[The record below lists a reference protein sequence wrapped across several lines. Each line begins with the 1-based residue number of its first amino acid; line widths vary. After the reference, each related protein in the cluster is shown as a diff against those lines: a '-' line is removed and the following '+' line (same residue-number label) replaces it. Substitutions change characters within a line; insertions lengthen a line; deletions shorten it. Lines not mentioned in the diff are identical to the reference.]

1 MTILQ
6 VVHKYLHNPRV
17 FTIHGVIAD
26 IFLQIVLQ
34 LCTPLYY
41 LRISKTNKTT
51 IMLIDVISKELG
63 LQADKVR
70 NTVELLESGATVPFI
85 ARYRKE
91 ATGSMDEVAIGNIK
105 DMHERLKAL
114 VQRKETIIVTIEEQ
128 GKLTPELKKRIDAC
142 FDSVELEDIYLP
154 YKPKRRTRATMA
166 RERGLEP
173 LADIIIQ
180 QQCNDVKGRARSFV
194 CSDVPTANDAIAGAC
209 DIIAERVSEDE
220 GARNAVR
227 RLFSRRGILVSKVVK
242 GKEGDGIKYSDYYEW
257 QENISRIS
265 SHRLLAIMRGEDEGF
280 LRVSITADTDEA
292 VEQLNRRFVKRFSS
306 TREYMELAIADGY
319 KRLLAPSIQT
329 ETRNAAKEKA
339 DDEAIAVFAENL
351 RQLLMSSPLGQKRV
365 LAIDPGFRTGCK
377 VVVLDSQG
385 NLVRHTVIYPHPPQ
399 NDREGAAHIITSLAK
414 DYAIEAFAIGNGTAG
429 RETEDFVRTLGL
441 AADIFPVNEDGASVY
456 SASAVAREEFPD
468 EDVTVRGAVSIGR
481 RLIDPLSELVKIE
494 PRSIGVGQYQ
504 HSVDQGKLKER
515 LDVVV
520 ESCVNKV
527 GVNLNT
533 ATKQILTHIS
543 GLGPSLAENIVKYRA
558 ANGDFRTRK
567 ELLKV
572 PRLGNKAFEQ
582 AAGFLRVIGG
592 DEPLD
597 NTAVHPESYDIV
609 ARMAKDS
616 GVSLGEF
623 IANAELRKKVH
634 LPNYVTGSV
643 GMPTLTD
650 IMDSLNKRGL
660 DPREQAKA
668 FSFDPNVHGI
678 EDLRVGMVLPGLVSN
693 ITAFG
698 AFVNI
703 GVHQDGL
710 VHISQLADRYVS
722 SPGDVVK
729 LGQQVMVKVVEVDLK
744 RRRISLSMR
753 GV

>member
-1 MTILQ
+1 M
-6 VVHKYLHNPRV
+6 
-17 FTIHGVIAD
+17 
-26 IFLQIVLQ
+26 
-34 LCTPLYY
+34 
-41 LRISKTNKTT
+41 
-51 IMLIDVISKELG
+51 
-63 LQADKVR
+63 
-70 NTVELLESGATVPFI
+70 ELLEGGATVPFI

-105 DMHERLKAL
+105 DMHERLKAI
-114 VQRKETIIVTIEEQ
+114 VQRKDTVIATIEEQ
-128 GKLTPELKKRIDAC
+128 GKLTPELKKRIENC
-142 FDSVELEDIYLP
+142 FDAVELEDIYLP

-166 RERGLEP
+166 KERGLEP
-173 LADIIIQ
+173 LADLILLQ
-180 QQCNDVKGRARSFV
+180 QDVDLKGRARGFV
-194 CSDVPTANDAIAGAC
+194 CADVPTADDALAGAC

-220 GARNAVR
+220 GARNAMR
-227 RLFSRRGILVSKVVK
+227 RLFARRGVLVSKVVK
-242 GKEGDGIKYSDYYEW
+242 GKEADGIKYADYYEW
-257 QENISRIS
+257 EENISRIS

-280 LRVSITADTDEA
+280 LRMSIGVDADEA
-292 VEQLNRRFVKRFSS
+292 VEMLNRRFVKRPSS
-306 TREYMELAIADGY
+306 SRAFIEAAVADGF
-319 KRLLAPSIQT
+319 KRLLAPSMEN
-329 ETRNAAKEKA
+329 ETRGNAKQRA

-385 NLVRHTVIYPHPPQ
+385 NLVHHTVIYPHPPQ
-399 NDREGAAHIITSLAK
+399 NDKDSAARIITSLVN

-429 RETEDFVRTLGL
+429 RETEDFVRRLGL
-441 AADIFPVNEDGASVY
+441 GADIFPVNEDGASVY

-504 HSVDQGKLKER
+504 HSVDQTKLKER

-533 ATKQILTHIS
+533 ATKPILTHIS
-543 GLGPSLAENIVKYRA
+543 GLGPALADNIVKYRA

-567 ELLKV
+567 ELLNV

-582 AAGFLRVIGG
+582 AAGFLRVVGG
-592 DEPLD
+592 DNPLD
-597 NTAVHPESYDIV
+597 STAVHPESYNIV
-609 ARMAKDS
+609 IRMAKDC
-616 GVSLGEF
+616 GVSLEQF
-623 IANAELRKKVH
+623 IADGELRKKVE
-634 LPNYVTGSV
+634 LRRYVTDKV
-643 GMPTLTD
+643 GLPTLTD
-650 IMDSLNKRGL
+650 IMDALNKRGL

-668 FSFDPNVHGI
+668 FSFDPNVHEI
-678 EDLRVGMVLPGLVSN
+678 EDLHVGMVLPGLVSN

-710 VHISQLADRYVS
+710 VHISQLADKFVS

-729 LGQQVMVKVVEVDLK
+729 LGQQVMVRVVEVDLK
-744 RRRISLSMR
+744 RRRISLSMKSI
-753 GV
+753 

>member
-1 MTILQ
+1 MI
-6 VVHKYLHNPRV
+6 VN
-17 FTIHGVIAD
+17 IIA
-26 IFLQIVLQ
+26 
-34 LCTPLYY
+34 
-41 LRISKTNKTT
+41 R
-51 IMLIDVISKELG
+51 ELG
-63 LQADKVR
+63 LAPGCVKNV
-70 NTVELLESGATVPFI
+70 VELLENGATVPFI
-85 ARYRKE
+85 SRYIKE
-91 ATGSMDEVAIGNIK
+91 ATGSMDEVVVGNIK
-105 DMHERLKAL
+105 EMNEKLKAL
-114 VQRKETIIVTIEEQ
+114 QQRKDTIITTIEEQ
-128 GKLTPELKKRIDAC
+128 GKLTPELKKRITDC
-142 FDSVELEDIYLP
+142 YNSVELEDIYLP
-154 YKPKRRTRATMA
+154 YRPKRRTRATVA

-173 LADIIIQ
+173 LADYIWQ
-180 QQCNDVKGRARSFV
+180 QQGNDVKGRARTFV
-194 CSDVPTANDAIAGAC
+194 CADVPSVDDAISGAC

-220 GARNAVR
+220 GARNCVR
-227 RLFSRRGILVSKVVK
+227 GLFARRGVLASKVVK

-257 QENISRIS
+257 QEPVTRIS
-265 SHRLLAIMRGEDEGF
+265 SHRLLAIMRGEDEGY
-280 LRVSITADTDEA
+280 LRMSISVDPADA
-292 VEQLNRRFVKRFSS
+292 AEQLNRRFVKRFSPS
-306 TREYMELAIADGY
+306 REYMECAVADGF
-319 KRLLAPSIQT
+319 KRLLAPSIEN
-329 ETRNAAKEKA
+329 ETRANIKQRA

-399 NDREGAAHIITSLAK
+399 NDRDAAARIITTLVN
-414 DYAIEAFAIGNGTAG
+414 DYSIEAFAIGNGTAG
-429 RETEDFVRTLGL
+429 RETEDFVRSLGL
-441 AADIFPVNEDGASVY
+441 TPDIFPVNEDGASVY
-456 SASAVAREEFPD
+456 SASSVAREEFPD

-504 HSVDQGKLKER
+504 HSVDQTKLKER

-543 GLGPSLAENIVKYRA
+543 GLGPSLAENIVRYRA

-567 ELLKV
+567 ALLKV

-582 AAGFLRVIGG
+582 AAGFLRVVGG
-592 DEPLD
+592 AEPLD
-597 NTAVHPESYDIV
+597 NTAVHPESYHIV
-609 ARMAKDS
+609 EKMAADS
-616 GVSLGEF
+616 AVTLEQF
-623 IANAELRKKVH
+623 IADTELRKKVV
-634 LPNYVTGSV
+634 LTKYVTDKV
-643 GMPTLTD
+643 GLPTLTD
-650 IMDSLNKRGL
+650 IMEALNKRGL
-660 DPREQAKA
+660 DPREQARA
-668 FSFDPNVHGI
+668 FSFDPNVHEI

-710 VHISQLADRYVS
+710 VHISQLADKYVS

-729 LGQQVMVKVVEVDLK
+729 LGQQVMVRVTEVDLK
-744 RRRISLSMR
+744 RKRISLSMK
-753 GV
+753 GI

>member
-1 MTILQ
+1 MLANI
-6 VVHKYLHNPRV
+6 
-17 FTIHGVIAD
+17 IA
-26 IFLQIVLQ
+26 
-34 LCTPLYY
+34 
-41 LRISKTNKTT
+41 
-51 IMLIDVISKELG
+51 KELG
-63 LQADKVR
+63 LQPVKVK
-70 NTVELLESGATVPFI
+70 NTIELLDGGATVPFI
-85 ARYRKE
+85 SRYRKE
-91 ATGSMDEVAIGNIK
+91 ATGSMDEVAVGGIK
-105 DMHERLKAL
+105 EMYEKLKAL
-114 VQRKETIIVTIEEQ
+114 VQRKATIVSTIEEL
-128 GKLTPELKKRIDAC
+128 GKLTPELKKRIDDC

-166 RERGLEP
+166 KERGLEP
-173 LADIIIQ
+173 LADYIFLQ
-180 QQCNDVKGRARSFV
+180 QGNDVKGRARTFISK
-194 CSDVPTANDAIAGAC
+194 DVSSVDEAIAGAC

-220 GARNAVR
+220 SSRNTVR
-227 RLFSRRGILVSKVVK
+227 RLFARNGVLSSKVVK

-257 QENISRIS
+257 QERISRIS
-265 SHRLLAIMRGEDEGF
+265 SHRLLAIMRGEEEGI
-280 LRVSITADTDEA
+280 LRVSVSIDADEA
-292 VEQLNRRFVKRFSS
+292 IEQLCRRFVKRFSPF
-306 TREYMELAIADGY
+306 REYMESAVADGY
-319 KRLLAPSIQT
+319 KRLLAPSIEN
-329 ETRNAAKEKA
+329 ETRAAAKVRA

-385 NLVRHTVIYPHPPQ
+385 NLVYHTVIYPHPPQ
-399 NDREGAAHIITSLAK
+399 NSRAEAARIIIGLVQQYS
-414 DYAIEAFAIGNGTAG
+414 IEAFAIGNGTAG
-429 RETEDFVRTLGL
+429 RETEDFVRSLGL
-441 AADIFPVNEDGASVY
+441 PAEIFSVNEDGASVY
-456 SASAVAREEFPD
+456 SASPVAREEFPD

-504 HSVDQGKLKER
+504 HSVDQTKLKER

-558 ANGDFRTRK
+558 SNGDFRTRK
-567 ELLKV
+567 ELLNV
-572 PRLGNKAFEQ
+572 PRLGSKAFEQ

-592 DEPLD
+592 DNLLD
-597 NTAVHPESYDIV
+597 STAVHPESYNIV
-609 ARMAKDS
+609 TKMAKDI
-616 GVSLGEF
+616 GVSLEQF
-623 IANAELRKKVH
+623 IADSELRKKIE
-634 LPNYVTGSV
+634 LSRYVTDNV
-643 GMPTLTD
+643 GLPTLTD
-650 IMDSLNKRGL
+650 IMDALNKRGL

-668 FSFDPNVHGI
+668 FSFDPNVHEI
-678 EDLRVGMVLPGLVSN
+678 EDLHVGMVLPGLVSN

-710 VHISQLADRYVS
+710 VHISQLADKFVS

-729 LGQQVMVKVVEVDLK
+729 LGQQVMVRVVEVDLK
-744 RRRISLSMR
+744 RRRISLSMKSL
-753 GV
+753 

>member
-1 MTILQ
+1 
-6 VVHKYLHNPRV
+6 
-17 FTIHGVIAD
+17 
-26 IFLQIVLQ
+26 
-34 LCTPLYY
+34 
-41 LRISKTNKTT
+41 
-51 IMLIDVISKELG
+51 MLIDIIAKETG
-63 LQADKVR
+63 LAADKVR
-70 NTVELLESGATVPFI
+70 NTVELLEGGATVPFI

-105 DMHERLKAL
+105 DMHERLKAI
-114 VQRKETIIVTIEEQ
+114 VQRKDTVIATIEEQ
-128 GKLTPELKKRIDAC
+128 GKLTPELKKRIENC
-142 FDSVELEDIYLP
+142 FDAVELEDIYLP

-166 RERGLEP
+166 KERGLEP
-173 LADIIIQ
+173 LADLILLQ
-180 QQCNDVKGRARSFV
+180 QNVDLKGRARGFV
-194 CSDVPTANDAIAGAC
+194 CADVPTADDALAGAC

-220 GARNAVR
+220 GARNAMR
-227 RLFSRRGILVSKVVK
+227 RLFARRGVLVSKVVK
-242 GKEGDGIKYSDYYEW
+242 GKEADGIKYADYYEW

-280 LRVSITADTDEA
+280 LRMSIGVDADEA
-292 VEQLNRRFVKRFSS
+292 VEMLNRRFVKRPSS
-306 TREYMELAIADGY
+306 SRAFIEAAVADGF
-319 KRLLAPSIQT
+319 KRLLAPSMEN
-329 ETRNAAKEKA
+329 ETRSNAKQRA

-385 NLVRHTVIYPHPPQ
+385 NLVHHTVIYPHPPQ
-399 NDREGAAHIITSLAK
+399 NDRDAAARIITSLVN

-429 RETEDFVRTLGL
+429 RETEDFVRRLGL
-441 AADIFPVNEDGASVY
+441 GADIFPVNEDGASVY

-504 HSVDQGKLKER
+504 HSVDQTKLKER

-543 GLGPSLAENIVKYRA
+543 GLGPALADNIVKYRA

-567 ELLKV
+567 ELLNV

-582 AAGFLRVIGG
+582 AAGFLRVVGG
-592 DEPLD
+592 DNPLD
-597 NTAVHPESYDIV
+597 STAVHPESYSIV
-609 ARMAKDS
+609 IRMAKDC
-616 GVSLGEF
+616 GVSLEQF
-623 IANAELRKKVH
+623 IADGELRKKVE
-634 LPNYVTGSV
+634 LRCYVTDKV

-650 IMDSLNKRGL
+650 IMDALNKRGL

-668 FSFDPNVHGI
+668 FSFDPNVHEI
-678 EDLRVGMVLPGLVSN
+678 EDLHVGMVLPGLVSN

-710 VHISQLADRYVS
+710 VHISQLADKFVS

-729 LGQQVMVKVVEVDLK
+729 LGQQVMVRVVEVDLK
-744 RRRISLSMR
+744 RRRISLSMKSI
-753 GV
+753 

>member
-1 MTILQ
+1 MLT
-6 VVHKYLHNPRV
+6 
-17 FTIHGVIAD
+17 D
-26 IFLQIVLQ
+26 I
-34 LCTPLYY
+34 
-41 LRISKTNKTT
+41 
-51 IMLIDVISKELG
+51 ISKELG
-63 LQADKVR
+63 FAPVKVK
-70 NTVELLESGATVPFI
+70 NVLELLDGGATIPFI

-91 ATGSMDEVAIGNIK
+91 ATGSMDEVAVGNIK
-105 DMHERLKAL
+105 ELYEKLKAI
-114 VQRKETIIVTIEEQ
+114 VQRKETIVATIEEQ
-128 GKLTPELKKRIDAC
+128 GKLTAELERRIANC
-142 FDSVELEDIYLP
+142 FDAVELEDIYLP
-154 YKPKRRTRATMA
+154 YKPKRRTRATIA
-166 RERGLEP
+166 KERGLEP
-173 LADIIIQ
+173 LADAIWLQ
-180 QQCNDVKGRARSFV
+180 QINDVKGRARVFINK
-194 CSDVPTANDAIAGAC
+194 DVPTIDDAIAGAC

-220 GARNAVR
+220 KARNTVR
-227 RLFSRRGILVSKVVK
+227 RLFARDGVLVSKVVK
-242 GKEGDGIKYSDYYEW
+242 GKEGDGIKYSDYYDW
-257 QENISRIS
+257 QEKISRIS

-280 LRVSITADTDEA
+280 LRMSITVDGDEA
-292 VEQLNRRFVKRFSS
+292 AGQLCRQFIKRFSPS
-306 TREYMELAIADGY
+306 REYMEVAVADGY
-319 KRLLAPSIQT
+319 KRLLAPSIEN
-329 ETRNAAKEKA
+329 ETRGNAKQRA
-339 DDEAIAVFAENL
+339 DDEAISVFAENL

-399 NDREGAAHIITSLAK
+399 NDRDSAARIISSLVK
-414 DYAIEAFAIGNGTAG
+414 EHAIEAFAIGNGTAG
-429 RETEDFVRTLGL
+429 RETEDFVRSLGL
-441 AADIFPVNEDGASVY
+441 SADIFSVNEDGASVY
-456 SASAVAREEFPD
+456 SASPVAREEFPN

-527 GVNLNT
+527 GVNVNT

-543 GLGPSLAENIVKYRA
+543 GLGPALAENIVKYRA

-567 ELLKV
+567 DLLNV

-582 AAGFLRVIGG
+582 AAGFLRVVGG
-592 DEPLD
+592 DNPLD
-597 NTAVHPESYDIV
+597 STAVHPESYGV
-609 ARMAKDS
+609 VVKMAKDA
-616 GVSLGEF
+616 GVSLEQF
-623 IANAELRKKVH
+623 IVDSELRKKVE
-634 LPNYVTGSV
+634 LSKYITDKV

-650 IMDSLNKRGL
+650 IMDALNKRGL
-660 DPREQAKA
+660 DPREQAKVFA
-668 FSFDPNVHGI
+668 FDPNVHEI
-678 EDLRVGMVLPGLVSN
+678 EDLHVGMVLPGLVSN

-710 VHISQLADRYVS
+710 VHISQLADKFVS

-753 GV
+753 GL

>member
-1 MTILQ
+1 
-6 VVHKYLHNPRV
+6 
-17 FTIHGVIAD
+17 
-26 IFLQIVLQ
+26 
-34 LCTPLYY
+34 
-41 LRISKTNKTT
+41 
-51 IMLIDVISKELG
+51 MLIDIIAKETG
-63 LQADKVR
+63 LAADKVR
-70 NTVELLESGATVPFI
+70 NTVELLEGGATVPFI

-105 DMHERLKAL
+105 DMHERLKAI
-114 VQRKETIIVTIEEQ
+114 VQRKDTVIATIEEQ
-128 GKLTPELKKRIDAC
+128 GKLTPELKKRIENC
-142 FDSVELEDIYLP
+142 FDAVELEDIYLP

-166 RERGLEP
+166 KERGLEP
-173 LADIIIQ
+173 LADLILLQ
-180 QQCNDVKGRARSFV
+180 QNVDLKGRARGFV
-194 CSDVPTANDAIAGAC
+194 CADVPTADDALAGAC

-220 GARNAVR
+220 GARNAMR
-227 RLFSRRGILVSKVVK
+227 RLFTRRGVLVSKVVK
-242 GKEGDGIKYSDYYEW
+242 GKEADGIKYADYYEW

-280 LRVSITADTDEA
+280 LRMSIGVDADEA
-292 VEQLNRRFVKRFSS
+292 VEMLNRRFVKRPSS
-306 TREYMELAIADGY
+306 SRAFIEAAVADGF
-319 KRLLAPSIQT
+319 KRLLAPSMEN
-329 ETRNAAKEKA
+329 ETRSNAKQRA

-385 NLVRHTVIYPHPPQ
+385 NLVHHTVIYPHPPQ
-399 NDREGAAHIITSLAK
+399 NDRDAAARIITSLVN

-429 RETEDFVRTLGL
+429 RETEDFVRRLGL
-441 AADIFPVNEDGASVY
+441 GADIFPVNEDGASVY

-504 HSVDQGKLKER
+504 HSVDQTKLKER

-527 GVNLNT
+527 GVNVNT

-543 GLGPSLAENIVKYRA
+543 GLGPVLADNIVKYRA

-567 ELLKV
+567 ELLNV

-582 AAGFLRVIGG
+582 AAGFLRVVGG
-592 DEPLD
+592 DNPLD
-597 NTAVHPESYDIV
+597 STAVHPESYGIV
-609 ARMAKDS
+609 VKMAKDS

-623 IANAELRKKVH
+623 ISNGELRKKVV
-634 LPNYVTGSV
+634 LSNYVTDKV

-650 IMDSLNKRGL
+650 IMDALNKRGL

-668 FSFDPNVHGI
+668 FSFDPNVHEI
-678 EDLRVGMVLPGLVSN
+678 EDLHVGMVLPGLVSN

-710 VHISQLADRYVS
+710 VHISQLADKFVS

-729 LGQQVMVKVVEVDLK
+729 LGQQVMVRVVEVDLK
-744 RRRISLSMR
+744 RRRISLSMKSI
-753 GV
+753 

>member
-1 MTILQ
+1 MLI
-6 VVHKYLHNPRV
+6 N
-17 FTIHGVIAD
+17 VIA
-26 IFLQIVLQ
+26 
-34 LCTPLYY
+34 
-41 LRISKTNKTT
+41 
-51 IMLIDVISKELG
+51 KELG
-63 LQADKVR
+63 FATEKVK
-70 NTVELLESGATVPFI
+70 NTIELLDGGATVPFI
-85 ARYRKE
+85 SRYRKE

-105 DMHERLKAL
+105 EMYEKLKAL
-114 VQRKETIIVTIEEQ
+114 MQRKETVIATIEEQ
-128 GKLTPELKKRIDAC
+128 GKLTPELKKRIDNC
-142 FDSVELEDIYLP
+142 FSSVELEDIYLP
-154 YKPKRRTRATMA
+154 YKPKRRTRATIA

-173 LADIIIQ
+173 LADLIFM
-180 QQCNDVKGRARSFV
+180 QQCNDVKSKARSFV
-194 CSDVPTANDAIAGAC
+194 CADVPSVDDAIAGAC
-209 DIIAERVSEDE
+209 DIVAERVSEDE
-220 GARNAVR
+220 GARNTMR
-227 RLFSRRGILVSKVVK
+227 GLFSRRGVITSKVIK
-242 GKEGDGIKYSDYYEW
+242 GKEADGIKYSDYYEW
-257 QENISRIS
+257 QENVARIS
-265 SHRLLAIMRGEDEGF
+265 SHRLLAIMRGEEEGI
-280 LRVSITADTDEA
+280 LRVSIAVDADEA
-292 VEQLNRRFVKRFSS
+292 TSLLNRRFVKRFSPS
-306 TREYMELAIADGY
+306 REYMECAVADSF
-319 KRLLAPSIQT
+319 KRLIAPSMEN
-329 ETRNAAKEKA
+329 ETRNSSKQRA

-385 NLVRHTVIYPHPPQ
+385 NLVYHTVIYPHPPQ
-399 NDREGAAHIITSLAK
+399 NNRADAAHIIKSLVQQ
-414 DYAIEAFAIGNGTAG
+414 YSIEAFAIGNGTAG
-429 RETEDFVRTLGL
+429 RETEDFVRGL
-441 AADIFPVNEDGASVY
+441 ALETDIFSVNEDGASVY

-520 ESCVNKV
+520 ESCVNRV

-543 GLGPSLAENIVKYRA
+543 GLGPALAENIVKYRA
-558 ANGDFRTRK
+558 ENGDFRTRK

-592 DEPLD
+592 DNLLD
-597 NTAVHPESYDIV
+597 STAVHPESYGIV
-609 ARMAKDS
+609 MQMAKDM
-616 GVSLGEF
+616 GVSLEQL
-623 IANAELRKKVH
+623 ISDSEMRKRVV
-634 LPNYVTGSV
+634 LSNYVTDKV
-643 GMPTLTD
+643 GMPTLVD
-650 IMDSLNKRGL
+650 IMDALNKRGL

-668 FSFDPNVHGI
+668 FSFDSSVHEI
-678 EDLRVGMVLPGLVSN
+678 KDLREGMVLPGLVSN

-710 VHISQLADRYVS
+710 VHISQLADKFVS

-729 LGQQVMVKVVEVDLK
+729 LGQQVMVRVIEVDLK
-744 RRRISLSMR
+744 RRRISLSMKNI
-753 GV
+753 

>member
-1 MTILQ
+1 
-6 VVHKYLHNPRV
+6 
-17 FTIHGVIAD
+17 
-26 IFLQIVLQ
+26 
-34 LCTPLYY
+34 
-41 LRISKTNKTT
+41 
-51 IMLIDVISKELG
+51 MLTEIISKELG
-63 LQADKVR
+63 LDASRVK
-70 NTVELLESGATVPFI
+70 NTVELLEGGATVPFI

-105 DMHERLKAL
+105 EMHEKLKAI
-114 VQRKETIIVTIEEQ
+114 VQRKETVIATIEDQ
-128 GKLTPELKKRIDAC
+128 GKLTPELKKRIDSC
-142 FDSVELEDIYLP
+142 FDAVELEDIYLP
-154 YKPKRRTRATMA
+154 FKPKRRTRATIA
-166 RERGLEP
+166 KERGLEP
-173 LADIIIQ
+173 LADYIMLQ
-180 QQCNDVKGRARSFV
+180 QSGDVEGRARTFISA
-194 CSDVPTANDAIAGAC
+194 DVPTPDDAIAGAC

-220 GARNAVR
+220 GARNSMR
-227 RLFSRRGILVSKVVK
+227 RMFARHGVLVSKVVK
-242 GKEGDGIKYSDYYEW
+242 GKEADGIKYADYYDW
-257 QENISRIS
+257 QERVERIS
-265 SHRLLAIMRGEDEGF
+265 SHRLLAIMRGEEEGF
-280 LRVSITADTDEA
+280 LRMSIGVDAEEA
-292 VEQLNRRFVKRFSS
+292 TEMLNRRFVKRPSPARKFI
-306 TREYMELAIADGY
+306 EAAVADGY
-319 KRLLAPSIQT
+319 KRLLAPSIEN
-329 ETRNAAKEKA
+329 ETRSNSKQRA
-339 DDEAIAVFAENL
+339 DEEAISVFAENL

-385 NLVRHTVIYPHPPQ
+385 NLVRHAVIYPHPPQ
-399 NDREGAAHIITSLAK
+399 NDRVSAADIITSLVK

-429 RETEDFVRTLGL
+429 RETEDFVRSL
-441 AADIFPVNEDGASVY
+441 ALDPDIFSVNEDGASVY

-504 HSVDQGKLKER
+504 HSVDQTRLKER

-527 GVNLNT
+527 GVNVNT

-543 GLGPSLAENIVKYRA
+543 GLGPVLAENIVRYRA
-558 ANGDFRTRK
+558 ENGDFRTRK

-582 AAGFLRVIGG
+582 AAGFLRVVGG
-592 DEPLD
+592 DNPLD
-597 NTAVHPESYDIV
+597 NTAVHPESYGIV
-609 ARMAKDS
+609 ERMAKDY
-616 GVSLGEF
+616 GVTLEEF
-623 IANAELRKKVH
+623 IANGELRKKVQ
-634 LPNYVTGSV
+634 LSKYAGGNV

-650 IMDSLNKRGL
+650 IMDALNKRGL

-668 FSFDPNVHGI
+668 FSFDPNVHEI
-678 EDLRVGMVLPGLVSN
+678 EDLHVGMVLPGLVSN

-710 VHISQLADRYVS
+710 VHISQLADKYVS

-729 LGQQVMVKVVEVDLK
+729 LGQQVMVRVVEVDLK

>member
-1 MTILQ
+1 
-6 VVHKYLHNPRV
+6 
-17 FTIHGVIAD
+17 
-26 IFLQIVLQ
+26 
-34 LCTPLYY
+34 
-41 LRISKTNKTT
+41 
-51 IMLIDVISKELG
+51 MLIDIIAKETG
-63 LQADKVR
+63 LAADKVR
-70 NTVELLESGATVPFI
+70 NTVELLEGGATVPFI

-105 DMHERLKAL
+105 DMHERLKAIM
-114 VQRKETIIVTIEEQ
+114 QRKDTIIATIEEQ
-128 GKLTPELKKRIDAC
+128 GKLTPELKKRIENC
-142 FDSVELEDIYLP
+142 FDAVELEDIYLP

-166 RERGLEP
+166 KERGLEP
-173 LADIIIQ
+173 LADLILLQ
-180 QQCNDVKGRARSFV
+180 QNVDLKGRARGFV
-194 CSDVPTANDAIAGAC
+194 CADVPTADDALAGAC

-220 GARNAVR
+220 GARNAMR
-227 RLFSRRGILVSKVVK
+227 RLFARRGVLVSKVVK
-242 GKEGDGIKYSDYYEW
+242 GKEADGIKYADYYEW

-280 LRVSITADTDEA
+280 LRMSIGVDADEA
-292 VEQLNRRFVKRFSS
+292 VEMLNRRFVKRPSS
-306 TREYMELAIADGY
+306 SRAFIEAAVADGF
-319 KRLLAPSIQT
+319 KRLLAPSMEN
-329 ETRNAAKEKA
+329 ETRSNAKQRA

-385 NLVRHTVIYPHPPQ
+385 NLVHHTVLYPHPPQ
-399 NDREGAAHIITSLAK
+399 NDRDAAARIITSLVN

-429 RETEDFVRTLGL
+429 RETEDFVRRLGL
-441 AADIFPVNEDGASVY
+441 GADIFPVNEDGASVY

-504 HSVDQGKLKER
+504 HSVDQTKLKER

-543 GLGPSLAENIVKYRA
+543 GLGPALAENIVKYRA

-582 AAGFLRVIGG
+582 AAGFLRVVGG
-592 DEPLD
+592 DNPLD
-597 NTAVHPESYDIV
+597 STAVHPESYNIV
-609 ARMAKDS
+609 IRMAKDC
-616 GVSLGEF
+616 GVSLEQF
-623 IANAELRKKVH
+623 IADGELRKKVE
-634 LPNYVTGSV
+634 LRRYVTDKV
-643 GMPTLTD
+643 GLPTLTD
-650 IMDSLNKRGL
+650 IMDALNKRGL

-668 FSFDPNVHGI
+668 FSFDPNVHEI
-678 EDLRVGMVLPGLVSN
+678 EDLHVGMVLPGLVSN

-710 VHISQLADRYVS
+710 VHISQLADKFVS

-729 LGQQVMVKVVEVDLK
+729 LGQQVMVRVVEVDLK
-744 RRRISLSMR
+744 RRRISLSMKSI
-753 GV
+753 

>member
-1 MTILQ
+1 
-6 VVHKYLHNPRV
+6 
-17 FTIHGVIAD
+17 
-26 IFLQIVLQ
+26 
-34 LCTPLYY
+34 
-41 LRISKTNKTT
+41 
-51 IMLIDVISKELG
+51 MLIRIIAKELA
-63 LQADKVR
+63 LAPEKVK
-70 NTVELLESGATVPFI
+70 NTVELLEGGATIPFI

-105 DMHERLKAL
+105 DMHEKLTAL
-114 VQRKETIIVTIEEQ
+114 MQRKETVIATIEEQ
-128 GKLTPELKKRIDAC
+128 GKLTKELRERIGNC
-142 FDSVELEDIYLP
+142 FDPVELEDIYLP
-154 YKPKRRTRATMA
+154 YKPKRRTRATIA
-166 RERGLEP
+166 KERGLEP
-173 LADIIIQ
+173 LADLIFL
-180 QQCNDVKGRARSFV
+180 QQCNDVKGRARAFV
-194 CSDVPTANDAIAGAC
+194 CADLPAPEDAIAGAC

-220 GARNAVR
+220 GARNAIR
-227 RLFSRRGILVSKVVK
+227 RIFSRYGVLVSRVVK

-265 SHRLLAIMRGEDEGF
+265 SHRLLAIMRGEEEGY
-280 LRVSITADTDEA
+280 LRVSITVDTEEA
-292 VEQLNRRFVKRFSS
+292 VSQLCRRFVKRFSPS
-306 TREYMELAIADGY
+306 REYMELAVADGY
-319 KRLLAPSIQT
+319 KRLLAPSIEN
-329 ETRNAAKEKA
+329 ETRGNAKQRA
-339 DDEAIAVFAENL
+339 DDEAITVFAENL

-385 NLVRHTVIYPHPPQ
+385 NLVNHTVIYPHQPY
-399 NDREGAAHIITSLAK
+399 NDRESAARTIKSLVQ
-414 DYAIEAFAIGNGTAG
+414 DYSIEAFAIGNGTAG
-429 RETEDFVRTLGL
+429 RETEDFVRKLGSG
-441 AADIFPVNEDGASVY
+441 AEIFSVNEDGASVY
-456 SASAVAREEFPD
+456 SASPVAREEFPN

-504 HSVDQGKLKER
+504 HSVDQAKLKER

-533 ATKQILTHIS
+533 ATKQILTHVS
-543 GLGPSLAENIVKYRA
+543 GLGPALAENIVKFRA
-558 ANGDFRTRK
+558 ENGNFRTRK

-582 AAGFLRVIGG
+582 SAGFLRVVGG

-597 NTAVHPESYDIV
+597 NTAVHPESYGIV
-609 ARMAKDS
+609 VKMAKDMN
-616 GVSLGEF
+616 VSLEQF
-623 IANAELRKKVH
+623 ISDTELRKKVQ
-634 LPNYVTGSV
+634 LQNYVTEKV

-668 FSFDPNVHGI
+668 FSFDPNVHEL
-678 EDLRVGMVLPGLVSN
+678 EDLREGMLLPGLVSN

-710 VHISQLADRYVS
+710 VHISQLADKFVS
-722 SPGDVVK
+722 SPNDVVK
-729 LGQQVMVKVVEVDLK
+729 LGQQVMVRVVEVDLK

>member
-1 MTILQ
+1 
-6 VVHKYLHNPRV
+6 
-17 FTIHGVIAD
+17 
-26 IFLQIVLQ
+26 
-34 LCTPLYY
+34 
-41 LRISKTNKTT
+41 
-51 IMLIDVISKELG
+51 MLANIISKELG
-63 LQADKVR
+63 FAPDKV
-70 NTVELLESGATVPFI
+70 NKTIALLDDGATIPFI

-105 DMHERLKAL
+105 DMYEKLKAV
-114 VQRKETIIVTIEEQ
+114 VQRKETIIATIEEQ
-128 GKLTPELKKRIDAC
+128 GKLTPELKKRIEGC
-142 FDSVELEDIYLP
+142 FDAVELEDIYLP
-154 YKPKRRTRATMA
+154 YRPKRRTRATIA
-166 RERGLEP
+166 KERGLEP
-173 LADIIIQ
+173 LADVIWLQ
-180 QQCNDVKGRARSFV
+180 QHNDVKGRARSFV
-194 CSDVPTANDAIAGAC
+194 CADVPTVDDAIAGAC

-220 GARNAVR
+220 QARGTIR
-227 RLFSRRGILVSKVVK
+227 RLFARNGVLASKVVK
-242 GKEGDGIKYSDYYEW
+242 GKEGDGIKYADYYEW
-257 QENISRIS
+257 QENIARIS
-265 SHRLLAIMRGEDEGF
+265 SHRLLAIMRGEEEGF
-280 LRVSITADTDEA
+280 LRMSITIDSDDATDRLCR
-292 VEQLNRRFVKRFSS
+292 QFVKRFSPS
-306 TREYMELAIADGY
+306 REYMEAAVADGY
-319 KRLLAPSIQT
+319 KRLLAPSIEN
-329 ETRNAAKEKA
+329 ETRGNAKQRA
-339 DDEAIAVFAENL
+339 DDEAISVFAENL

-385 NLVRHTVIYPHPPQ
+385 NLIRHTVIYPHPPQ
-399 NDREGAAHIITSLAK
+399 NDRDGASRIITSLAK
-414 DYAIEAFAIGNGTAG
+414 EHAIEAFAIGNGTAG
-429 RETEDFVRTLGL
+429 RETEDFVRSLGL
-441 AADIFPVNEDGASVY
+441 VTEIFSVNEDGASVY
-456 SASAVAREEFPD
+456 SASPVAREEFPN

-504 HSVDQGKLKER
+504 HSVDQSKLKDR

-527 GVNLNT
+527 GVNVNT

-543 GLGPSLAENIVKYRA
+543 GLGPVLAENIVKYRA

-567 ELLKV
+567 ELLNV

-582 AAGFLRVIGG
+582 AAGFLRVVGG
-592 DEPLD
+592 DNPLD
-597 NTAVHPESYDIV
+597 NTAVHPESYNVVIK
-609 ARMAKDS
+609 MAKDC
-616 GVSLGEF
+616 GVSLEQF
-623 IANAELRKKVH
+623 IADTELHKKVE
-634 LPNYVTGSV
+634 LSRYVTDKV
-643 GMPTLTD
+643 GLPTLTD
-650 IMDSLNKRGL
+650 IMDALNKRGL

-668 FSFDPNVHGI
+668 FSFDPNVHEI

-710 VHISQLADRYVS
+710 VHISQLADKFVS

-753 GV
+753 GL

>member
-1 MTILQ
+1 
-6 VVHKYLHNPRV
+6 
-17 FTIHGVIAD
+17 
-26 IFLQIVLQ
+26 
-34 LCTPLYY
+34 
-41 LRISKTNKTT
+41 
-51 IMLIDVISKELG
+51 MLIDIIAKETG
-63 LQADKVR
+63 LAADKVR
-70 NTVELLESGATVPFI
+70 NTVELLEGGATVPFI

-105 DMHERLKAL
+105 DMHERLKAIM
-114 VQRKETIIVTIEEQ
+114 QRKDTIIATIEEQ
-128 GKLTPELKKRIDAC
+128 GKLTPELKKRIENC
-142 FDSVELEDIYLP
+142 FDAVELEDIYLP

-166 RERGLEP
+166 KERGLEP
-173 LADIIIQ
+173 LADLILLQ
-180 QQCNDVKGRARSFV
+180 QNVDLKGRARGFV
-194 CSDVPTANDAIAGAC
+194 CADVPTADDALAGAC

-220 GARNAVR
+220 GARNAMR
-227 RLFSRRGILVSKVVK
+227 RLFARRGVLVSKVVK
-242 GKEGDGIKYSDYYEW
+242 GKEADGIKYADYYEW

-280 LRVSITADTDEA
+280 LRMSIGVDADEA
-292 VEQLNRRFVKRFSS
+292 VEMLNRRFVKRPSS
-306 TREYMELAIADGY
+306 SRAFIEAAVADGF
-319 KRLLAPSIQT
+319 KRLLAPSMEN
-329 ETRNAAKEKA
+329 ETRSNAKQRA

-377 VVVLDSQG
+377 VVVLNSQG
-385 NLVRHTVIYPHPPQ
+385 NLVHHTVIYPHPPQ
-399 NDREGAAHIITSLAK
+399 NDRDAAARIITSLVN

-429 RETEDFVRTLGL
+429 RETEDFVRRLGL
-441 AADIFPVNEDGASVY
+441 GADIFPVNEDGASVY

-504 HSVDQGKLKER
+504 HSVDQTKLKER

-543 GLGPSLAENIVKYRA
+543 GLGPALAENIVKYRA

-582 AAGFLRVIGG
+582 AAGFLRVVGG
-592 DEPLD
+592 DNPLD
-597 NTAVHPESYDIV
+597 STAVHPESYNIV
-609 ARMAKDS
+609 IRIAKDC
-616 GVSLGEF
+616 GVSLEQF
-623 IANAELRKKVH
+623 IADGELRKKVE
-634 LPNYVTGSV
+634 LRRYVTDKV

-650 IMDSLNKRGL
+650 IMDALNKRGL

-668 FSFDPNVHGI
+668 FSFDPNVHEI
-678 EDLRVGMVLPGLVSN
+678 EDLHVGMVLPGLVSN

-710 VHISQLADRYVS
+710 VHISQLADKFVS

-729 LGQQVMVKVVEVDLK
+729 LGQQVMVRVVEVDLK
-744 RRRISLSMR
+744 RRRISLSMKSI
-753 GV
+753 

>member
-1 MTILQ
+1 
-6 VVHKYLHNPRV
+6 
-17 FTIHGVIAD
+17 
-26 IFLQIVLQ
+26 
-34 LCTPLYY
+34 
-41 LRISKTNKTT
+41 
-51 IMLIDVISKELG
+51 MLIDIIAKETG
-63 LQADKVR
+63 LAADKVR
-70 NTVELLESGATVPFI
+70 NTVELLEGGATVPFI

-105 DMHERLKAL
+105 DMHERLKAI
-114 VQRKETIIVTIEEQ
+114 VQRKDTVIATIEEQ
-128 GKLTPELKKRIDAC
+128 GKLTPELKKRIENC
-142 FDSVELEDIYLP
+142 FDAVELEDIYLP

-166 RERGLEP
+166 KERGLEP
-173 LADIIIQ
+173 LADLILLQ
-180 QQCNDVKGRARSFV
+180 QNVDLKGRARGFV
-194 CSDVPTANDAIAGAC
+194 CADVPTADDALAGAC

-220 GARNAVR
+220 GARNAMR
-227 RLFSRRGILVSKVVK
+227 RLFARRGVLVSKVVK
-242 GKEGDGIKYSDYYEW
+242 GKEADGIKYADYYEW

-280 LRVSITADTDEA
+280 LRMSIGVDADEA
-292 VEQLNRRFVKRFSS
+292 VEMLNRRFVKRPSS
-306 TREYMELAIADGY
+306 SRAFIETAVADGF
-319 KRLLAPSIQT
+319 KRLLAPSMEN
-329 ETRNAAKEKA
+329 ETRSNAKQRA

-385 NLVRHTVIYPHPPQ
+385 NLVHHTVIYPHPPQ
-399 NDREGAAHIITSLAK
+399 NDKDSAARIITSLVN

-429 RETEDFVRTLGL
+429 RETEDFVRRLGL
-441 AADIFPVNEDGASVY
+441 GADIFPVNEDGASVY

-504 HSVDQGKLKER
+504 HSVDQTKLKER

-543 GLGPSLAENIVKYRA
+543 GLGPALADNIVKYRA

-567 ELLKV
+567 ELLNV

-582 AAGFLRVIGG
+582 AAGFLRVVGG
-592 DEPLD
+592 DNPLD
-597 NTAVHPESYDIV
+597 STAVHPESYNIV
-609 ARMAKDS
+609 IRMAKDC
-616 GVSLGEF
+616 GVSLEQF
-623 IANAELRKKVH
+623 IADGELRKKVE
-634 LPNYVTGSV
+634 LRRYVTDKV
-643 GMPTLTD
+643 GLPTLTD
-650 IMDSLNKRGL
+650 IMDALNKRGL

-668 FSFDPNVHGI
+668 FSFDPNVHEI
-678 EDLRVGMVLPGLVSN
+678 EDLHVGMVLPGLVSN

-710 VHISQLADRYVS
+710 VHISQLADKFVS

-729 LGQQVMVKVVEVDLK
+729 LGQQVMVRVVEVDLK
-744 RRRISLSMR
+744 RRRISLSMKSI
-753 GV
+753 

>member
-1 MTILQ
+1 
-6 VVHKYLHNPRV
+6 
-17 FTIHGVIAD
+17 
-26 IFLQIVLQ
+26 
-34 LCTPLYY
+34 
-41 LRISKTNKTT
+41 
-51 IMLIDVISKELG
+51 MLINIIAKETG
-63 LQADKVR
+63 LAADKVR
-70 NTVELLESGATVPFI
+70 NTVELLEGGATVPFI

-105 DMHERLKAL
+105 DMHERLKAI
-114 VQRKETIIVTIEEQ
+114 VQRKDTIIATIEEQ
-128 GKLTPELKKRIDAC
+128 GKLTPELKKRIDNC
-142 FDSVELEDIYLP
+142 FDAVELEDIYLP

-166 RERGLEP
+166 KERGLEP
-173 LADIIIQ
+173 LADLILLQ
-180 QQCNDVKGRARSFV
+180 QNVDLKGRAQNFV
-194 CSDVPTANDAIAGAC
+194 CADVPTADDALAGAC

-220 GARNAVR
+220 GARNAMR
-227 RLFSRRGILVSKVVK
+227 RLYARRGVLMSKVVK
-242 GKEGDGIKYSDYYEW
+242 GKEADGIKYADYYEW
-257 QENISRIS
+257 EEGVSRIS

-280 LRVSITADTDEA
+280 LRMSIGVDVDEA
-292 VEQLNRRFVKRFSS
+292 VEMLNRRFVKRPSS
-306 TREYMELAIADGY
+306 SRGYIEAAVADGF
-319 KRLLAPSIQT
+319 KRLLAPSMEN
-329 ETRNAAKEKA
+329 ETRSNAKQRA

-385 NLVRHTVIYPHPPQ
+385 NLVFHTVTYPHPPQ
-399 NDREGAAHIITSLAK
+399 NDRDGATRIITSLVN

-429 RETEDFVRTLGL
+429 RETEDFVRRLGL
-441 AADIFPVNEDGASVY
+441 GADIFSVNEDGASVY

-504 HSVDQGKLKER
+504 HSVDQVKLKER

-543 GLGPSLAENIVKYRA
+543 GLGPALAENIVKYRA

-582 AAGFLRVIGG
+582 AAGFLRVVGG

-597 NTAVHPESYDIV
+597 NTAVHPESYGIV
-609 ARMAKDS
+609 VKMAKDS

-623 IANAELRKKVH
+623 ISNGELRKKVV
-634 LPNYVTGSV
+634 LSNYLTDKV

-650 IMDSLNKRGL
+650 IMDALNKRGL

-668 FSFDPNVHGI
+668 FSFDPNVHEI
-678 EDLRVGMVLPGLVSN
+678 EDLRAGMVLPGLVSN

-710 VHISQLADRYVS
+710 VHISQLADKYVS

-729 LGQQVMVKVVEVDLK
+729 LGQQVMVRVVEVDLK
-744 RRRISLSMR
+744 RRRISLSMK
-753 GV
+753 GI